1 MAIIVEAGSSNAELL
16 LSVSGAGS
24 RAVESLEDLKRLL
37 PDNPNESAVVLGA
50 GVDLN
55 AAAAFSDTLRVTRP
69 ALSVILVRRRVD
81 TSVLAE
87 ALRSGMREVVEERDL
102 TGLGEAVK
110 RARELYVAV
119 TGPAPLDNGGTGGV
133 LVSVFSPKGGVG
145 KTTISVNLAVSLAAR
160 GHRVCLVDLD
170 LSFGDVALT
179 LQLPPVRTIGD
190 VVALDG
196 DIDADTLEPLLTEHR
211 RGFSAL
217 LAPVQPDAKD
227 TISVALVA
235 KALAVLK
242 AEFDFVVVDTAPAFD
257 EHVLQA
263 IDASDHLF
271 MVTTLDVPTLK
282 NVKIANETLDLLN
295 FPRSRR
301 HLVLNRADDKV
312 GLSAEKVETTLG
324 IPVAQAIP
332 SSIDVAH
339 ATNSGEPIAA
349 SHPKH
354 ATSQAYGK
362 LADRLAAASAVPV
375 TTSGAH
381 SSLKRHTAAVEP
393 RKRLLR
399 RGSRA

>member
-1 MAIIVEAGSSNAELL
+1 MAIVVEAGSSNAELL
-16 LSVSGAGS
+16 LSVSGPGS
-24 RAVESLEDLKRLL
+24 RAVESLEDLKRVLG
-37 PDNPNESAVVLGA
+37 DNPHESAVVLGA

-119 TGPAPLDNGGTGGV
+119 TGPAPVDAGGV
-133 LVSVFSPKGGVG
+133 RGTLVTVFSPKGGVG
-145 KTTISVNLAVSLAAR
+145 KTTLAVNLAVALSGR
-160 GHRVCLVDLD
+160 GHKVCLVDLD
-170 LSFGDVALT
+170 LAFGDIALT

-196 DIDADTLEPLLTEHR
+196 DIDTDTLEPLLTAHR
-211 RGFSAL
+211 RGFSTL

-242 AEFDFVVVDTAPAFD
+242 TAFDFVVVDTAPAFD

-263 IDASDHLF
+263 IDASDHLL

-295 FPRSRR
+295 FSRSRR

-312 GLSAEKVETTLG
+312 GLSVEKVETTLG
-324 IPVAQAIP
+324 MSVAQAIP
-332 SSIDVAH
+332 TSTDVAH
-339 ATNSGEPIAA
+339 ATNTGEPIAA
-349 SHPKH
+349 SHPRH

-362 LADRLAAASAVPV
+362 LADRLTAASAVTAP
-375 TTSGAH
+375 TSGAGG
-381 SSLKRHTAAVEP
+381 SKRHSVPAEP